1 MSIIGYARVSTRD
14 QNPQAQQ
21 AGSRPLERYGCSSI
35 TATPPAP
42 HSGRNGAACLD
53 YLRAGDTL
61 LVRALDRIA
70 GPERIA
76 LEVIRDL
83 AARGIR
89 LRSLTE
95 PALDVD
101 ASTPMGQAIIGIMAV
116 LAQLR
121 VDTIREN
128 TMRGLEHARAQGR
141 IGGRPTVMTPERCE
155 AAQKLRADGHSL
167 AQIARILQV
176 SKSSVQRALTTT

>member
-1 MSIIGYARVSTRD
+1 MSSVIGYARVSTRE
-14 QNPQAQQ
+14 QNPEAQRAELEA
-21 AGSRPLERYGCSSI
+21 AGAVRVFIDHGHSSRTTQQRPQWV
-35 TATPPAP
+35 
-42 HSGRNGAACLD
+42 ACLD

-70 GPERIA
+70 GTERIA

-83 AARGIR
+83 AARGVR

-101 ASTPMGQAIIGIMAV
+101 ASTPMGQAIVGIMAV

-141 IGGRPTVMTPERCE
+141 IGGRPTVMTAERLE

-176 SKSSVQRALTTT
+176 SKSSVQRALA